1 VRPQPAIAVPRWAA
15 LWDRVCRSDRGTWLF
30 VFLITVAV
38 FLPTSHWW
46 TSQVSDAV
54 GASWPAWQL
63 AHHGTLNLAGQP
75 SPPNAP
81 WLHVPGGMVVTQRTM
96 GVILIAAPVNLVLA
110 WTHWGPEQTGAVT
123 ASLTSAVAMANV
135 AVVFRAFTNPRRA
148 VMGAVVLA
156 FGTGMWTLASA
167 ELWTH
172 GPTTM
177 WLSLGLLFLTRD
189 RLLLAGCALSP
200 ALLTRPHL
208 AVVSAIVGIWI
219 GLARRSPR
227 ATLVIGA
234 PSLLALGLLLRWNDW
249 YFGQT
254 SVGGPYHGAISA
266 AVRPP
271 TDAAMTFLTNI
282 AGTVV
287 SGWCGIVWYTPL
299 VLVLAA
305 AVPVGWRHAPDW
317 ARASL
322 VAGLVYLAIQLRVDT
337 FTGGGTLYG
346 NRLVL
351 ELFVLATPVVMI
363 GYERWAAERPW
374 RVAAVTVGAT
384 LSIGIHAVGALLPAY
399 RRGGDFSDWT
409 VWYPTVVVRAAGL
422 VGALVV
428 VGVAL
433 CVAVSIRDAVVRA
446 RMQTRTQPP
455 ADVPTLVRST
465 SSA

>member
-1 VRPQPAIAVPRWAA
+1 VGPLPAVAVSRRAA

-30 VFLITVAV
+30 VFLITFTV

-63 AHHGTLNLAGQP
+63 AHHGTLNLAGQA
-75 SPPNAP
+75 SPPDVP
-81 WLHVPGGMVVTQRTM
+81 WLHVPGGMVVVQRTM
-96 GVILIAAPVNLVLA
+96 GAILIAVPVNLVLA

-123 ASLTSAVAMANV
+123 ASLTSAIAIANI

-148 VMGAVVLA
+148 VMGALVLA

-177 WLSLGLLFLTRD
+177 WLSLGLLLLTRD

-227 ATLVIGA
+227 ATLAIGA
-234 PSLLALGLLLRWNDW
+234 PSVLALGLLLRWNNW
-249 YFGQT
+249 YFGET

-271 TDAAMTFLTNI
+271 TDAAMTFLANV

-287 SGWCGIVWYTPL
+287 SGWCGIIWYTPV

-305 AVPVGWRHAPDW
+305 AAPGGWRYAPDW
-317 ARASL
+317 AKASV

-337 FTGGGTLYG
+337 FTGGGTFYG

-351 ELFVLATPVVMI
+351 ELFVLAMPVVMI
-363 GYERWAAERPW
+363 GYERWAAGRPW
-374 RVAAVTVGAT
+374 RVAAVTVAAS
-384 LSIGIHAVGALLPAY
+384 LSIGIHAVGALLPSY

-422 VGALVV
+422 LGALVV
-428 VGVAL
+428 LGVSV
-433 CVAVSIRDAVVRA
+433 CVAFSVREA
-446 RMQTRTQPP
+446 ISRAHAQSRTLPPP
-455 ADVPTLVRST
+455 AVPPLV
-465 SSA
+465 SSASSA

>member
-1 VRPQPAIAVPRWAA
+1 M
-15 LWDRVCRSDRGTWLF
+15 
-30 VFLITVAV
+30 
-38 FLPTSHWW
+38 FLPTAHWW
-46 TSQVSDAV
+46 TGQVSDAV

-63 AHHGTLNLAGQP
+63 AHHGTLDLAGRTLP
-75 SPPNAP
+75 ANVNF
-81 WLHVPGGMVVTQRTM
+81 LHQPGGMVVAQRTM
-96 GVILIAAPVNLVLA
+96 GVILIAVPVNFLLA

-123 ASLTSAVAMANV
+123 ASLTSAIAVANI

-148 VMGAVVLA
+148 VMGALVLA
-156 FGTGMWTLASA
+156 FGTGMWTVASA

-172 GPTTM
+172 GPATM
-177 WLSLGLLFLTRD
+177 WLSLGLLLLTRD

-227 ATLVIGA
+227 ATLAIGA
-234 PSLLALGLLLRWNDW
+234 PSVLTLGLLVRWNDW
-249 YFGQT
+249 YFGT
-254 SVGGPYHGAISA
+254 ASVGGPYHGAIAA

-271 TDAAMTFLTNI
+271 TDAAVMFLTNV

-287 SGWCGIVWYTPL
+287 SGWCGIVWYSPV

-305 AVPVGWRHAPDW
+305 AVPVGWRQAPDW

-337 FTGGGTLYG
+337 FTGGGTFYG

-374 RVAAVTVGAT
+374 RTAAVTVAAS
-384 LSIGIHAVGALLPAY
+384 LSIGIYAVGALLPGY
-399 RRGGDFSDWT
+399 RVGGAFSNWT
-409 VWYPTVVVRAAGL
+409 VWYPALVVRAAGSL
-422 VGALVV
+422 GALVV
-428 VGVAL
+428 AGVTL
-433 CVAVSIRDAVVRA
+433 CVAFSVREAISRA
-446 RMQTRTQPP
+446 RAQNRPP
-455 ADVPTLVRST
+455 PPTPVPPLVRST